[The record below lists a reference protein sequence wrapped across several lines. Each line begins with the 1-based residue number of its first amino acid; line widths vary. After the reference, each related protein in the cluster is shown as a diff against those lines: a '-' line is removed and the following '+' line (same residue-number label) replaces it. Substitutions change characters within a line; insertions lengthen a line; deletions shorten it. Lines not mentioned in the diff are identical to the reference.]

1 MLLLP
6 ILSKANEAR
15 EIEFLIMKIDRQLL
29 DKIAHLSRLEFD
41 EKDAEKMMKD
51 MTAIVDWVEK
61 LKEVDT
67 DNIEPLTTMSHE
79 VNVLRE
85 DEVKE
90 HLSHERALKNAP
102 KKDDDYFRVPK
113 VLE

>member
-1 MLLLP
+1 
-6 ILSKANEAR
+6 
-15 EIEFLIMKIDRQLL
+15 MKINRELL

-41 EKDAEKMMKD
+41 EKDAKKMMED
-51 MTAIVDWVEK
+51 MTEIVDWVEK

-67 DNIEPLTTMSHE
+67 EGVEPLTTMSHE
-79 VNVLRE
+79 VNALRE

-90 HLSHERALKNAP
+90 HLNHERALKPAP
-102 KKDDDYFRVPK
+102 KKDADYFRVPK